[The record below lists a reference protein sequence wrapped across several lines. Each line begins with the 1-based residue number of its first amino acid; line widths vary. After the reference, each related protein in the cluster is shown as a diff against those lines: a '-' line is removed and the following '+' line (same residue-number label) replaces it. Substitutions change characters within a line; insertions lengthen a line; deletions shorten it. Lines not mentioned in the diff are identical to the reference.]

1 MVFNTCEETQIF
13 NDSIQF
19 NGSPPLNKP
28 LVNLF
33 RYRWNHGLAAASL
46 SGTEGDDE
54 DEDEGEED
62 GEEDTAGAAG
72 GGVGGGARGL
82 RWKDALHD
90 RAAAAFS
97 RRQKTNVDLMA
108 LVYVIHVYFNG
119 LCVWVMCG

>member
-28 LVNLF
+28 LINLF

-54 DEDEGEED
+54 DEDEGDEDWAPEEGEGKKEAE
-62 GEEDTAGAAG
+62 GEEADAEAKAAG
-72 GGVGGGARGL
+72 PVQV
-82 RWKDALHD
+82 
-90 RAAAAFS
+90 S
-97 RRQKTNVDLMA
+97 R
-108 LVYVIHVYFNG
+108 
-119 LCVWVMCG
+119 